1 MLGHQSPTRN
11 ARPVRGLRLGD
22 VDDAVE
28 LATLYGLTP
37 DEWQEWVLEG
47 WLARTRTGKL
57 ASSQCGL
64 SVPRQNGKNACLE
77 IAELFKIVVLGRK
90 VLHTAHEVKTA
101 RKAFLRLVSFFEN
114 ERQWPELAALV
125 KEVRRTNGQEALVLT
140 NGGSVEFIARSKG
153 SGRGF
158 TVDDLVLDE
167 AQELSED
174 ALAALLPTISAAPS
188 GDPQII
194 FAGTPPAP
202 NMDGEVFTRVREN
215 ALKGKNKRACW
226 DEWSFL
232 AGIDLDDLQAWA
244 SANPALGI
252 RLHPDVIRDER
263 SAMDDDTFARER
275 GGVWALEGVAG
286 RAIPWP
292 KWVDCRDT
300 DRAPGRPGA
309 IGLAGSIDGAWASI
323 GAAGMAGEALEV
335 GAVDRRPGADWVVAE
350 AARIQTERGV
360 AVVIDKRGPL
370 SHLIPRLEAAGVR
383 LTEVDTSAYVDAC
396 AAMWQHV
403 EDGRLVHAGAKE
415 LDDAVKVAS
424 WRTVGDRRA
433 FGRKGGDI
441 SMLEAV
447 TLAAHHAQSGAESI
461 YESRGLVTL

>member
-1 MLGHQSPTRN
+1 
-11 ARPVRGLRLGD
+11 VKGLRLDD

-28 LATLYGLTP
+28 LASRYGLVP

-47 WLARTRTGKL
+47 WLARGRSGRL

-64 SVPRQNGKNACLE
+64 AVPRQNGKNACLE
-77 IAELFKIVVLGRK
+77 IVELFKIVVLGRK
-90 VLHTAHEVKTA
+90 ILHTAHEVKTA
-101 RKAFLRLVSFFEN
+101 RKAFIRLCSFFEN
-114 ERQWPELAALV
+114 ERQWPEMAALV
-125 KEVRRTNGQEALVLT
+125 KEIRRTNGQEAIVLT

-167 AQELSED
+167 SQELGED

-194 FAGTPPAP
+194 FTGTPPSETM
-202 NMDGEVFTRVREN
+202 NGEVFTRVRSN
-215 ALKGKNKRACW
+215 ALNGRNKRACW

-232 AGIDLDDLQAWA
+232 DGADLDDPEAWA
-244 SANPALGI
+244 QANPALGT
-252 RLHPDVIRDER
+252 RLNIDVIRDER
-263 SAMDDDTFARER
+263 SAFADDEFARER

-300 DRAPGRPGA
+300 ERTPGLVEA
-309 IGLAGSIDGAWASI
+309 IGLAGSIDGAFSSI
-323 GAAGMAGEALEV
+323 GAASLTGDSLYV
-335 GAVDRRPGADWVVAE
+335 GAADRRPGSDWLIDE
-350 AARIQTERGV
+350 AVRIQGAYGCLV
-360 AVVIDKRGPL
+360 AVDARGPL
-370 SHLIPRLEAAGVR
+370 SHLIPRLEAAGVT
-383 LTEVDTSAYVDAC
+383 LTELNTTEYVDAC
-396 AAMWQHV
+396 ASLWQRV
-403 EDGRLVHAGAKE
+403 EDGRLVHGGAKE
-415 LDDAVKVAS
+415 LDDAVKVAT
-424 WRTVGDRRA
+424 WRPVSDRRA

-447 TLAAHHAQSGAESI
+447 TLAAWALVASASEEPAI
-461 YESRGLVTL
+461 Y